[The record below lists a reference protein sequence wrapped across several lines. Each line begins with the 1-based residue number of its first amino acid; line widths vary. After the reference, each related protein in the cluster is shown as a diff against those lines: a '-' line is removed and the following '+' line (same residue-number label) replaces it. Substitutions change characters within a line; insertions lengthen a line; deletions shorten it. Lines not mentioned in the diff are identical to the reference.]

1 MELMRID
8 AQTLFISHCNRYAS
22 KYPNQSR
29 FPFLLG
35 IRAMQADSLESA
47 MIFMREAIKRD
58 RQDAD
63 AWGELAGI
71 HDRYK
76 QFRESDS
83 CFKEALRIDSLSASF
98 NNNFAYALS
107 ERNTD
112 MNEDMY
118 NALKADSF
126 PVIKYELTD
135 KIILSDWKTPESVST
150 VNTNGTLTIAGI
162 SKLIPMPVTI
172 KMLTKDRF
180 QITGSKTLSMHS
192 FHITPPTALW
202 GLIKADDRL
211 TVRFELLVNKKY
223 PDNLGCK

>member
-1 MELMRID
+1 MYQLEPKSRLWLEGTATIGDYTCEAGQID
-8 AQTLFISHCNRYAS
+8 
-22 KYPNQSR
+22 
-29 FPFLLG
+29 G
-35 IRAMQADSLESA
+35 IGKFQIKPSQQKDVLSSDTMSCE
-47 MIFMREAIKRD
+47 IFVSIPVK
-58 RQDAD
+58 
-63 AWGELAGI
+63 
-71 HDRYK
+71 
-76 QFRESDS
+76 
-83 CFKEALRIDSLSASF
+83 SF
-98 NNNFAYALS
+98 
-107 ERNTD
+107 ECGNTD